1 MQTYSAYNS
10 DFLSMYKYFVQL
22 ICKFCSMVKYCTKYI
37 TLIKNTNKKIVK
49 IESSEIF
56 LEIFIIRKP
65 TMQSEFNFDA

>member
-49 IESSEIF
+49 IESSEILF
-56 LEIFIIRKP
+56 G
-65 TMQSEFNFDA
+65 NFYRQKTNDAI